1 MNHPKVDGNKWLK
14 EHGNSRLD
22 GFRFPVD
29 ADERLA
35 LQYQLVIAGAENPE
49 GLIHRAVMWFHR
61 PHGNVSTYV
70 RAFAEAIMRPLFRE
84 LGYRLDDVE
93 ESLPETKTDA
103 VSASALQ
110 VIHIKTESVIMQKNE
125 FTNSKNIQ
133 IGNQNV
139 QDNREINLKITL
151 QELLDQID
159 SAKASPKV
167 KEEAKSRFQKLLEH
181 PLVSAIVGGATSA
194 LLTPR

>member
-1 MNHPKVDGNKWLK
+1 
-14 EHGNSRLD
+14 
-22 GFRFPVD
+22 
-29 ADERLA
+29 
-35 LQYQLVIAGAENPE
+35 
-49 GLIHRAVMWFHR
+49 
-61 PHGNVSTYV
+61 
-70 RAFAEAIMRPLFRE
+70 
-84 LGYRLDDVE
+84 
-93 ESLPETKTDA
+93 
-103 VSASALQ
+103 
-110 VIHIKTESVIMQKNE
+110 MQKNE